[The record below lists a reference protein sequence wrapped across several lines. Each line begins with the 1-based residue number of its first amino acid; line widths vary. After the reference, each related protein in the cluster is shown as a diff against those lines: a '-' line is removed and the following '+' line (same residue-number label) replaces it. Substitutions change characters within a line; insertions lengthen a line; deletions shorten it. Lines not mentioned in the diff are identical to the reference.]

1 MHLTQENNKLVKKI
15 EGIHFRPTQFPFGAS
30 DKEDAVKASARRNSS
45 TTKRGSLNYNT
56 RRIENERI
64 FKENMM
70 LFSKL
75 KSSKPNLR
83 KTDFDDAYS

>member
-1 MHLTQENNKLVKKI
+1 MVLTQENNKLVKKI

-30 DKEDAVKASARRNSS
+30 EKEDGVKTAARRNSS

-83 KTDFDDAYS
+83 KTDFDEAYS